1 MAIDLIQ
8 LVKDTIFPL
17 SCVRCQRDGILLCA
31 RCRADFVCRN
41 NQHCPYC
48 DHVTMFGA
56 ACKDCHDQELDGVVS
71 LGWYA
76 NPTLQTLIRHWK
88 YSYVREVEGV
98 IERLLYVWL
107 NDAQRV
113 PTDDWTVVPMP
124 LYPSRDRQRGFNQSE
139 IFARMV
145 AQELGLPLA
154 AVLSRTRHT
163 WKAQAELD
171 NQKRSQRRLDVFR
184 ASAPVPR
191 HVILV
196 DDVYTTGKTMRSA
209 AAELK
214 RAGAEVVWGLV
225 LARGD

>member
-1 MAIDLIQ
+1 
-8 LVKDTIFPL
+8 
-17 SCVRCQRDGILLCA
+17 
-31 RCRADFVCRN
+31 
-41 NQHCPYC
+41 
-48 DHVTMFGA
+48 MFGA
-56 ACKDCHDQELDGVVS
+56 ACRDHADSELDGVVS

-88 YSYVREVEGV
+88 YNYVREAEGV

-124 LYPSRDRQRGFNQSE
+124 LHPIRYRQRGFNQSA
-139 IFARMV
+139 ILARMV
-145 AQELGLPLA
+145 AQELGLSLA
-154 AVLSRTRHT
+154 EFLVRTRHT

-171 NQKRSQRRLDVFR
+171 NQRRSQRRLDVFR
-184 ASAPVPR
+184 ASEPVPEC
-191 HVILV
+191 VILV
-196 DDVYTTGKTMRSA
+196 DDVYTTGKTMQSA